1 VERGAMTRA
10 SLSLIIP
17 FRDDDGTRTA
27 VKEWIVARWR
37 HHHPDA
43 EIIVGSDDGGTP
55 FSKTLAVNRAFDR
68 SSGDIVGML
77 DSDVWI
83 APEHTR
89 EAVDLIARGAARW
102 VKPASKVF
110 RLTEAATARLVAQD
124 PRVPFPKPSRDDYES
139 IRKIWGLFHLFPRAA
154 FEAIGGYDPRF
165 RGWGG
170 EDTAAI
176 AAMDTL
182 WGEHTMLPHSL
193 YHLYHPHATNAAG
206 EAIWEGQTARNTD
219 LRDRYDAAR
228 GKPELMRVLA
238 EETRALR
245 FAQRDEGTSARP

>member
-1 VERGAMTRA
+1 MSTT

-17 FRDDDGTRTA
+17 FRDDDGSRTA
-27 VKEWIVARWR
+27 VKDWIVARWT
-37 HHHPDA
+37 HFLPDA
-43 EIIVGSDDGGTP
+43 EVIVQGDDGGMP

-68 SSGDIVGML
+68 SRGAIIGML

-83 APEHTR
+83 DVAHTR
-89 EAVDLIARGAARW
+89 EAVRLIASGEARW

-110 RLTEAATARLVAQD
+110 RLNEAATARLIAQ
-124 PRVPFPKPSRDDYES
+124 PPTIPFPSHQRDDYES
-139 IRKIWGLFHLFPRAA
+139 VRKIWGLFHLFPREA

-182 WGEHTMLPHSL
+182 WGPHTMLPHPL
-193 YHLYHPHATNAAG
+193 FHLHHPHAQNAAG
-206 EAIWEGQTARNTD
+206 EAIWQGQTAWNTD

-228 GKPELMRVLA
+228 GDPELMRVLA

-245 FAQRDEGTSARP
+245 LADVR